1 MGEADRR
8 QHGVRLRR
16 HGVVVVAAVVVHR
29 SSFIAFVAIRNR
41 AVFSREAVGREGSAD
56 ANVAGG
62 SRRRPEKTY
71 NSSIKM
77 LYKDSGK
84 MWFSKKS
91 I

>member
-16 HGVVVVAAVVVHR
+16 HGVVVVAAVVHR

-62 SRRRPEKTY
+62 SWRRPEETY

-77 LYKDSGK
+77 LYKD
-84 MWFSKKS
+84 
-91 I
+91 